1 MIPAGETIPSSSL
14 SNQSPTRDSS
24 KVVGSTAAAE
34 EHADPEEPSSADLPH
49 SDSPSNKQQ
58 QSTSSPQN
66 KPEQTTI
73 TKTQE
78 KTIPESVM
86 ETVVEESVQVIK
98 SELSVSIPNYEPTHN
113 LKPSASN
120 HPSSSSQI

>member
-34 EHADPEEPSSADLPH
+34 EHADPEETSSADLPH

-58 QSTSSPQN
+58 PTS
-66 KPEQTTI
+66 
-73 TKTQE
+73 
-78 KTIPESVM
+78 
-86 ETVVEESVQVIK
+86 
-98 SELSVSIPNYEPTHN
+98 L
-113 LKPSASN
+113 
-120 HPSSSSQI
+120 